1 MSTESQQTTDS
12 ETTSTLDHTDLTAF
26 QVDVL
31 AVTARLEGAVDQVYG
46 LAIKRGLEDI
56 RDQDINHGTLY
67 PNLDDLVEDGLIEK
81 GEIDARTNS
90 YRVTREGFR
99 LLQQRRDHLSI
110 AIDGGV

>member
-1 MSTESQQTTDS
+1 MSTDSTQPTT
-12 ETTSTLDHTDLTAF
+12 ETTSTIDHTDLTAF

-31 AVTARLEGAVDQVYG
+31 AVAARLESAIDEVYG

-56 RDQDINHGTLY
+56 HGEEINHGRLY
-67 PNLDDLVEDGLIEK
+67 PNLDELTDAGLVEK

-90 YRVTREGFR
+90 YRVTERGFR

-110 AIDGGV
+110 AIDGGL